1 VIHERIHDETAR
13 EDGATRVLT
22 RADAEYPSRLS
33 EVPDA
38 PGTLR
43 VRGRLVDEDTLAVA
57 IVGSRRATPYGLE
70 VAETL
75 AADLAA
81 RGVTIVSGLARGIDS
96 AAHRGA
102 LRVGGRTL
110 AVLGSGI
117 DVIYPPENRRLAD
130 EIAERGAL
138 LSQFAPGTPPLPQNF
153 PTRNQVIAAMSLA
166 VVVVEAAERSGSLI
180 TARLAAELG
189 REVLAVPG
197 RITAPESRGA
207 NRLIQDGAHVALGW
221 EDVVAVLPERWKACV
236 TAGERTETART
247 GAAGGAAV
255 AGRGAA
261 EGEPALAWRGAAEG
275 EPSEYQKEVTLAT
288 RKILTLL
295 SDDPVD
301 IDHVIERSG
310 LGAGRVSAALLD
322 LELEGRVRQIEGKR
336 FVRAGRG

>member
-1 VIHERIHDETAR
+1 MIHERIHDET
-13 EDGATRVLT
+13 ATRVLT
-22 RADAEYPSRLS
+22 RADAEYPSRLA
-33 EVPDA
+33 EIPDA
-38 PGTLR
+38 PATLH
-43 VRGRLVDEDTLAVA
+43 VRGRLLDEDALAVA
-57 IVGSRRATPYGLE
+57 IVGSRRATTYGLE

-110 AVLGSGI
+110 AVLGSGV
-117 DVIYPPENRRLAD
+117 DVIYPPENRRLAV

-138 LSQFAPGTPPLPQNF
+138 LSQFVPGTPPLPQNF
-153 PTRNQVIAAMSLA
+153 PIRNQVIAAMSLA

-197 RITAPESRGA
+197 RITTPESRGA
-207 NRLIQDGAHVALGW
+207 NRLIQDGAHLALGW

-236 TAGERTETART
+236 AETAAI
-247 GAAGGAAV
+247 GAAGDAAV

-261 EGEPALAWRGAAEG
+261 EGKPSGYKNILALLG
-275 EPSEYQKEVTLAT
+275 E
-288 RKILTLL
+288 
-295 SDDPVD
+295 DPVD

-336 FVRAGRG
+336 FVRVGRG

>member
-1 VIHERIHDETAR
+1 VIHERIPDETAR
-13 EDGATRVLT
+13 KDEPIPHTLT
-22 RADAEYPSRLS
+22 RADAGYPSRLS

-38 PGTLR
+38 PATLH
-43 VRGRLVDEDTLAVA
+43 VRGRLLDGDALAVA
-57 IVGSRRATPYGLE
+57 IVGSRRATAYGLE

-81 RGVTIVSGLARGIDS
+81 RGVTVVSGLARGIDS

-110 AVLGSGI
+110 AVLGSGV

-130 EIAERGAL
+130 EVAERGAL

-153 PTRNQVIAAMSLA
+153 PIRNQVIAAMSLA

-207 NRLIQDGAHVALGW
+207 NRLIQDGAHVAMGW
-221 EDVVAVLPERWKACV
+221 DDVVAVLPERWKARV
-236 TAGERTETART
+236 TTEERTEPAGMGT
-247 GAAGGAAV
+247 AGGAAV

-261 EGEPALAWRGAAEG
+261 EGEPSG
-275 EPSEYQKEVTLAT
+275 YK
-288 RKILTLL
+288 KILTLL
-295 SDDPVD
+295 GEDPVD
-301 IDHVIERSG
+301 IDHVIQRSG

-336 FVRAGRG
+336 FVRVGRA

>member
-1 VIHERIHDETAR
+1 MIHERIHDETGSMSRA
-13 EDGATRVLT
+13 LSP
-22 RADAEYPSRLS
+22 ADARYPSRLA

-38 PGTLR
+38 PATLH
-43 VRGRLVDEDTLAVA
+43 VHGALVDADALAVA
-57 IVGSRRATPYGLE
+57 VVGSRRATPYGLE

-81 RGVTIVSGLARGIDS
+81 RGVTIVSGLARGIDA

-117 DVIYPPENRRLAD
+117 DVIYPPENRRLAA

-153 PTRNQVIAAMSLA
+153 PTRNQVIAALSLA
-166 VVVVEAAERSGSLI
+166 VVVVEAAEKSGSLI

-207 NRLIQDGAHVALGW
+207 NRLIQDGAHVAMGW
-221 EDVVAVLPERWKACV
+221 EDVVGVLPERWKARV
-236 TAGERTETART
+236 TATAGIGRA
-247 GAAGGAAV
+247 GDAAA
-255 AGRGAA
+255 AGRGA
-261 EGEPALAWRGAAEG
+261 LEG
-275 EPSEYQKEVTLAT
+275 EPSGY
-288 RKILTLL
+288 RSILELL
-295 SDDPVD
+295 GEDPID

-310 LGAGRVSAALLD
+310 LGAGRVSAALLE

-336 FVRAGRG
+336 FVRVGRG

>member
-1 VIHERIHDETAR
+1 MIHERIHDETLR
-13 EDGATRVLT
+13 EDGSTRVLA

-38 PGTLR
+38 PATLH
-43 VRGRLVDEDTLAVA
+43 VRGRLVDEDALAVA

-70 VAETL
+70 VTETL

-130 EIAERGAL
+130 EIAARGAL
-138 LSQFAPGTPPLPQNF
+138 LSQFSPGTPPLPQNF

-236 TAGERTETART
+236 TADERTETART
-247 GAAGGAAV
+247 GTAGGAAV

-261 EGEPALAWRGAAEG
+261 EGEP
-275 EPSEYQKEVTLAT
+275 SEYDKEVMLAT
-288 RKILTLL
+288 RKILALL
-295 SDDPVD
+295 GEDPID

-310 LGAGRVSAALLD
+310 LGAGRVSAALLN

-336 FVRAGRG
+336 FVRVGRG

>member
-1 VIHERIHDETAR
+1 M
-13 EDGATRVLT
+13 
-22 RADAEYPSRLS
+22 RLA

-38 PGTLR
+38 PTTLH
-43 VRGRLVDEDTLAVA
+43 VRGALADADALAVA
-57 IVGSRRATPYGLE
+57 IVGSRRATSYGLE

-81 RGVTIVSGLARGIDS
+81 RGITVVSGLARGIDS

-110 AVLGSGI
+110 AVLGSGV
-117 DVIYPPENRRLAD
+117 DVIYPPENRRLAA
-130 EIAERGAL
+130 EIVARGAL
-138 LSQFAPGTPPLPQNF
+138 VSQFAPGTPPLPQNF
-153 PTRNQVIAAMSLA
+153 PTRNQVIAALSLA

-207 NRLIQDGAHVALGW
+207 NRLIQDGAHAALGW
-221 EDVVAVLPERWKACV
+221 EDVVGVLPERWKVRVA
-236 TAGERTETART
+236 AGPEE
-247 GAAGGAAV
+247 AGGAAA

-261 EGEPALAWRGAAEG
+261 EGEPG
-275 EPSEYQKEVTLAT
+275 EHTGEVTVAT
-288 RKILTLL
+288 RKILPLL
-295 SDDPVD
+295 GGDPVD

-310 LGAGRVSAALLD
+310 LGAGRVSAALLA

-336 FVRAGRG
+336 FVRIGRG

>member
-1 VIHERIHDETAR
+1 VRHERIHDETGSVPR
-13 EDGATRVLT
+13 TLT
-22 RADAEYPSRLS
+22 RGDSGFPSRLA

-38 PGTLR
+38 PATLHL
-43 VRGRLVDEDTLAVA
+43 RGALVDADALAVA

-75 AADLAA
+75 AADLSA

-110 AVLGSGI
+110 AVLGSGV
-117 DVIYPPENRRLAD
+117 DVIYPPENRRLAA
-130 EIAERGAL
+130 EIADRGAL
-138 LSQFAPGTPPLPQNF
+138 VSQFAPGTPPLPQNF

-166 VVVVEAAERSGSLI
+166 VVVVEAAEKSGSLI

-197 RITAPESRGA
+197 RITSTESRGA
-207 NRLIQDGAHVALGW
+207 NRLIQDGAHVAMGW
-221 EDVVAVLPERWKACV
+221 EDVVGVLPERWKACV
-236 TAGERTETART
+236 MAPAGTRP
-247 GAAGGAAV
+247 AGGAAEGEPAV

-261 EGEPALAWRGAAEG
+261 EGEPAVAGRGAAEG
-275 EPSEYQKEVTLAT
+275 EPSGYRNILA
-288 RKILTLL
+288 LL
-295 SDDPVD
+295 SEDPVD

-336 FVRAGRG
+336 FVRIGRG

>member
-1 VIHERIHDETAR
+1 MIHERIHDETAR
-13 EDGATRVLT
+13 EDGSTRVLT
-22 RADAEYPSRLS
+22 RADAEYPSRLA
-33 EVPDA
+33 EIPDA
-38 PGTLR
+38 PATLH
-43 VRGRLVDEDTLAVA
+43 VRGGLVDEDTLAVA
-57 IVGSRRATPYGLE
+57 IVGSRRATTYGLE

-110 AVLGSGI
+110 AVLGSGV
-117 DVIYPPENRRLAD
+117 DVIYPPENRRLAL

-153 PTRNQVIAAMSLA
+153 PIRNQVIAAMSLA

-197 RITAPESRGA
+197 RITTPESRGA
-207 NRLIQDGAHVALGW
+207 NRLIQDGAHLALGW
-221 EDVVAVLPERWKACV
+221 EDVVASLPERWKACV
-236 TAGERTETART
+236 TADGRT
-247 GAAGGAAV
+247 GTAGDAAV
-255 AGRGAA
+255 AWGG
-261 EGEPALAWRGAAEG
+261 PAKG
-275 EPSEYQKEVTLAT
+275 EPSEYEKEVTLAT
-288 RKILTLL
+288 RKILGLL
-295 SDDPVD
+295 GEDPVD

-336 FVRAGRG
+336 FVRVGRG

>member
-1 VIHERIHDETAR
+1 MIHERIHDETGSMPRA
-13 EDGATRVLT
+13 LSP
-22 RADAEYPSRLS
+22 ADAGYPSRLA

-38 PGTLR
+38 PATLH
-43 VRGRLVDEDTLAVA
+43 VRGALVDADALAVA
-57 IVGSRRATPYGLE
+57 VVGSRRATPYGLE

-81 RGVTIVSGLARGIDS
+81 RGVTIVSGLARGIDA

-110 AVLGSGI
+110 AVLGSGV
-117 DVIYPPENRRLAD
+117 DVIYPPENRRLAA
-130 EIAERGAL
+130 EITERGAL

-153 PTRNQVIAAMSLA
+153 PTRNQVIAALSLA
-166 VVVVEAAERSGSLI
+166 VVVVEAAEKSGSLI

-207 NRLIQDGAHVALGW
+207 NRLIQDGAHVAMGW
-221 EDVVAVLPERWKACV
+221 EDVVGVLPERWKARV
-236 TAGERTETART
+236 TATAGIGR
-247 GAAGGAAV
+247 AGDAAAV
-255 AGRGAA
+255 GRGA
-261 EGEPALAWRGAAEG
+261 LEG
-275 EPSEYQKEVTLAT
+275 EPSGY
-288 RKILTLL
+288 RSILELL
-295 SDDPVD
+295 GEDPID

-310 LGAGRVSAALLD
+310 LGAGRVSAALLE

-336 FVRAGRG
+336 FVRVGRG

>member
-1 VIHERIHDETAR
+1 MIHERIHDETASMPR
-13 EDGATRVLT
+13 ALSP
-22 RADAEYPSRLS
+22 ADAGYPSRLA

-38 PGTLR
+38 PATLH
-43 VRGRLVDEDTLAVA
+43 VRGALVDADALAVA
-57 IVGSRRATPYGLE
+57 IVGSRRATTYGLE

-81 RGVTIVSGLARGIDS
+81 RGVTVVSGLARGIDA

-110 AVLGSGI
+110 AVLGSGV
-117 DVIYPPENRRLAD
+117 DVIYPPENRRLAA
-130 EIAERGAL
+130 EIADRGAL

-153 PTRNQVIAAMSLA
+153 PTRNQVIAALSLA
-166 VVVVEAAERSGSLI
+166 VVVVEAAEKSGSLI

-207 NRLIQDGAHVALGW
+207 NRLIQDGAHVAMGW
-221 EDVVAVLPERWKACV
+221 EDVVAVLPERWKVRV
-236 TAGERTETART
+236 TATAGIE
-247 GAAGGAAV
+247 GAGAGAG

-261 EGEPALAWRGAAEG
+261 EGEPSGYRRILELLG
-275 EPSEYQKEVTLAT
+275 E
-288 RKILTLL
+288 
-295 SDDPVD
+295 DPID

-336 FVRAGRG
+336 FVRVGRG

>member
-1 VIHERIHDETAR
+1 MPRA
-13 EDGATRVLT
+13 LT
-22 RADAEYPSRLS
+22 RADAGYPPRLA

-38 PGTLR
+38 PATLH
-43 VRGRLVDEDTLAVA
+43 VRGALVDADALAVA
-57 IVGSRRATPYGLE
+57 IVGSRRATTYGLE

-110 AVLGSGI
+110 AVLGSGV
-117 DVIYPPENRRLAD
+117 DVIYPPENRRLAT
-130 EIAERGAL
+130 EIVERGAL

-166 VVVVEAAERSGSLI
+166 VVVVEATEKSGSLI

-197 RITAPESRGA
+197 RITTPESRGA
-207 NRLIQDGAHVALGW
+207 NRLIQDGAHVAMGW
-221 EDVVAVLPERWKACV
+221 EDVVAVLPERWKACIT
-236 TAGERTETART
+236 TAGRT
-247 GAAGGAAV
+247 GTAGDAAV

-261 EGEPALAWRGAAEG
+261 EGEP
-275 EPSEYQKEVTLAT
+275 SEYEKEVMRAT
-288 RKILTLL
+288 RKILALL
-295 SDDPVD
+295 GEDPVD

-336 FVRAGRG
+336 FVRVGRG

>member
-1 VIHERIHDETAR
+1 MRSV
-13 EDGATRVLT
+13 
-22 RADAEYPSRLS
+22 
-33 EVPDA
+33 
-38 PGTLR
+38 
-43 VRGRLVDEDTLAVA
+43 AV
-57 IVGSRRATPYGLE
+57 VGSRRATPYGLE

-110 AVLGSGI
+110 AVLGSGV
-117 DVIYPPENRRLAD
+117 DVIYPPENRRLAA

-138 LSQFAPGTPPLPQNF
+138 ISQFAPGTPPLPQNF
-153 PTRNQVIAAMSLA
+153 PTRNEVIAGLSLA
-166 VVVVEAAERSGSLI
+166 VVVVEAAEKSGSLI

-207 NRLIQDGAHVALGW
+207 NRLIQDGAHVAMGW

-236 TAGERTETART
+236 VAERALAGH
-247 GAAGGAAV
+247 AAAEG
-255 AGRGAA
+255 GRGASKQSGVGA
-261 EGEPALAWRGAAEG
+261 TSSQLLALLGE
-275 EPSEYQKEVTLAT
+275 
-288 RKILTLL
+288 
-295 SDDPVD
+295 DPID

-310 LGAGRVSAALLD
+310 LAAGRVSAALLE

-336 FVRAGRG
+336 FVRVGRG

>member
-13 EDGATRVLT
+13 EDGSTRVLT
-22 RADAEYPSRLS
+22 RADAEYPSRLA
-33 EVPDA
+33 EIPDA
-38 PGTLR
+38 PATLH
-43 VRGRLVDEDTLAVA
+43 VRGRLLDEDALAVA
-57 IVGSRRATPYGLE
+57 IVGSRRATTYGLE

-110 AVLGSGI
+110 AVLGSGV
-117 DVIYPPENRRLAD
+117 DVIYPPENRRLAV

-153 PTRNQVIAAMSLA
+153 PIRNQVIAAISLA

-197 RITAPESRGA
+197 RITTSESRGA
-207 NRLIQDGAHVALGW
+207 NRLIQDGAHLALGW
-221 EDVVAVLPERWKACV
+221 EDVVGVLPERWKACV
-236 TAGERTETART
+236 TETETGET
-247 GAAGGAAV
+247 AGDAAV

-261 EGEPALAWRGAAEG
+261 EGEPSGYKNILALLG
-275 EPSEYQKEVTLAT
+275 E
-288 RKILTLL
+288 
-295 SDDPVD
+295 DPVD

-336 FVRAGRG
+336 FVRVGRG

>member
-1 VIHERIHDETAR
+1 MIHERIHDETAR
-13 EDGATRVLT
+13 GDGATPRALT
-22 RADAEYPSRLS
+22 RADARYPARLA

-38 PGTLR
+38 PATLH
-43 VRGRLVDEDTLAVA
+43 VRGALVDADALAVA

-70 VAETL
+70 VAESL

-110 AVLGSGI
+110 AVLGSGV
-117 DVIYPPENRRLAD
+117 DVIYPRENRELAAL
-130 EIAERGAL
+130 IAARGAL

-166 VVVVEAAERSGSLI
+166 VVVVEAAEKSGSLI

-207 NRLIQDGAHVALGW
+207 NRLLQDGAHVAMGW

-236 TAGERTETART
+236 TATARA
-247 GAAGGAAV
+247 GAAGDAAV
-255 AGRGAA
+255 AG
-261 EGEPALAWRGAAEG
+261 PGAAEG
-275 EPSEYQKEVTLAT
+275 EPSGYRSLLA
-288 RKILTLL
+288 LL
-295 SDDPVD
+295 GEDPVD
-301 IDHVIERSG
+301 IDEVIERSG
-310 LGAGRVSAALLD
+310 MGAGRVSAALLD

-336 FVRAGRG
+336 FVRVGRG